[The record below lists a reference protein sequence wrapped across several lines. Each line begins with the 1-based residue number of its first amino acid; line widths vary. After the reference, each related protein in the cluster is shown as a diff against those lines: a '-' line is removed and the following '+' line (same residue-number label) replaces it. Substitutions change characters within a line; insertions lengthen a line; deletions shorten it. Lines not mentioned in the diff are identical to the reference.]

1 MRAMRDRLPPP
12 ASVTRQSRCR
22 LAWLLA
28 ALSLL
33 AGCIDQQKP
42 KPLTPAEVR
51 AQVARLLPVTI
62 ADRKGWATDIQAAF
76 AALAI
81 EPTAQNLCS
90 VLAVTEQ
97 ESTFTADPA
106 VPGLGKIARA
116 EIDRRA
122 ARLHVPQLVVHGA
135 MQIESPDGRTWDER
149 IAAART
155 EKELSGIFEE
165 LIDSVPMG
173 RRLLAGSN
181 PVHTGG
187 PMQVSIGFAEQH
199 VRDRPYPYSI
209 DGSSIRHE
217 VFTRRGG
224 MYFGIA
230 HLLGYP
236 APYKQPL
243 YRFADFNAGWYASR
257 NAAFQQAV
265 TIASGIP
272 LVLDGD
278 VIRFRKAQDGGDV
291 GATEVAVR
299 SLAQQLGMSDA
310 QIHRALAKAD
320 SSKFERT
327 PLYEKVFAMAEQMER
342 RVLPR
347 AVMPR
352 IDLASPKI
360 TRKLTTEWFATR
372 VDQRYRR
379 CMLRTS
385 QG

>member
-278 VIRFRKAQDGGDV
+278 VIRFRKAQDGSEV